1 MLRNFTPH
9 SLSTTVETLANVQL
23 TEASELDV
31 VTDVLLNNALSQH
44 ERHGMYLE
52 MYADMALALRTRFP
66 EFPETRFPDE
76 PNLTFTRAFLNR
88 CQEEFENI
96 ENQKEFEFT
105 EKQRV
110 RMFEYMKFLG
120 QLYLRGIVSH
130 KVIREVGVRLVFKN
144 EPSPGHFIECF
155 CTLIRTVGA
164 KLELSDQ
171 GKSYMQQFIIRMRDM
186 RASPDYSEH
195 TKLAVE
201 DLLELR
207 ANYWQDAMF
216 FLTPD

>member
-52 MYADMALALRTRFP
+52 MYADMALALRARFP

-96 ENQKEFEFT
+96 SYGNSRKSW
-105 EKQRV
+105 EKSQ
-110 RMFEYMKFLG
+110 EKLG
-120 QLYLRGIVSH
+120 
-130 KVIREVGVRLVFKN
+130 
-144 EPSPGHFIECF
+144 
-155 CTLIRTVGA
+155 RT
-164 KLELSDQ
+164 
-171 GKSYMQQFIIRMRDM
+171 RNT
-186 RASPDYSEH
+186 YS
-195 TKLAVE
+195 
-201 DLLELR
+201 
-207 ANYWQDAMF
+207 
-216 FLTPD
+216 